1 MSDMARSVEKE
12 AKTVDEAIAL
22 ALEELGIDQ
31 EDVDIEILE
40 SGSKAVLG
48 IFGGSKG
55 AKVRVTENISDT
67 KKVAAFF
74 DTLINLSKN
83 DDETSAKYEIHET
96 VQDGQKVIMV
106 NITGE
111 DVAYLIGKYGDTL
124 QALTYVANLIVNK
137 DRDTYKRVFVD
148 VGDYRKH
155 REETLISMANRVA
168 SRVAKYK
175 RPVSMEPMSAADRR
189 IIHTALQS
197 NSSVVTESQGEEPNR
212 CVVVKVKP
220 YVKKF

>member
-1 MSDMARSVEKE
+1 
-12 AKTVDEAIAL
+12 
-22 ALEELGIDQ
+22 
-31 EDVDIEILE
+31 
-40 SGSKAVLG
+40 
-48 IFGGSKG
+48 
-55 AKVRVTENISDT
+55 
-67 KKVAAFF
+67 
-74 DTLINLSKN
+74 
-83 DDETSAKYEIHET
+83 
-96 VQDGQKVIMV
+96 MV

-124 QALTYVANLIVNK
+124 QELTYVANLIVNK

-197 NSSVVTESQGEEPNR
+197 NSSVVTESQGEEPHR